1 MSQIL
6 RANEYVK
13 IEVHFSYKVFVLP
26 MLFMSIGILLFLMVL
41 SGAVD
46 GQVVKWFGRTFKMT
60 TICTA
65 IGILLFIPY
74 IYKRLD
80 NRLKIYAITNQRVY
94 IRRGIINIREKD
106 IPLPQIND
114 VQISQSIVQRL
125 FGAAD
130 VVIQVG
136 NDESKIFIEDIN
148 RPREFRDT
156 VINAIYDLKKE
167 DEMMQKAQQQEM
179 EAKQQYQQQQYRED
193 SYSRQQYSQPQYSQ
207 QQYSAQP
214 YSQPQYQQPEYPQ
227 QQYSPPQP
235 QQPQYPQQRY
245 SQSQQPQYP
254 QQQYSQPQ
262 NSYNQSYQDDTP
274 DYDDDYDTNSDYDN
288 EYEKPFDPDGGL

>member
-46 GQVVKWFGRTFKMT
+46 DQVVKWFGRTFKMT

-193 SYSRQQYSQPQYSQ
+193 SYSRQQYSQ

-235 QQPQYPQQRY
+235 QQPQYSQQQY
-245 SQSQQPQYP
+245 SQPQQPQYP